1 MVHESDFNL
10 FEQQSKLDV
19 NQVSNKIIR
28 KCEIFTN
35 EEEEMK
41 RVFIQWMRVK
51 RRSMI
56 LIILMARTVRAT
68 ITIPTER
75 VTI

>member
-1 MVHESDFNL
+1 MHTHGHINVLTSKDFN
-10 FEQQSKLDV
+10 
-19 NQVSNKIIR
+19 
-28 KCEIFTN
+28 EIFTD

-51 RRSMI
+51 RRSTI

-68 ITIPTER
+68 ITITITTER
-75 VTI
+75 VAI